1 MSDLKLNYTHPWL
14 LLLIIPAL
22 ALTLIPYFRVTRK
35 YRRTR
40 NRVLSMLFHSL
51 AMLLAI
57 NLLAGISFT
66 YELPNTE
73 NEVILLVDSS
83 DSGEDNIDEKNA
95 FIESVLN
102 VCSKDF
108 KVGIVKFGFDQK
120 YVAELSNDTSELF
133 SKYMSSD
140 DPDTTAT
147 DLASALKYASKL
159 FTNPKTAKIVV
170 ISDGIETDNM
180 ASAVIKSIASD
191 GIKVDTV
198 AFPNAQKNEMQIV
211 SASIPEESIMLGESF
226 SVDVLIKS
234 NLGATEQDLLLKVYD
249 NGKMVGTADI
259 TVNKQDVS
267 IPVSLSLEER
277 GMHELRFEITT
288 PKDTLVQ
295 NNSYVT
301 FINLETFENILII
314 EKYEN
319 ESEKLQSILGEDYK
333 VTALSIEND
342 LDQIPSDIYA
352 MADYEQIILVNI
364 AYSDMPSGFE
374 ALLNKYV
381 YDLGGGL
388 FTVGG
393 VNVKDENGKLIS
405 HAYNREDLA
414 NSTYYK
420 QMLPINAIDFTPPI
434 AVMIVID
441 KSASMSTT
449 IDSALEGALAC
460 LDALSDRDFCGVMTF
475 QTTATEELQVL
486 PVSQKDAIIKT
497 IEGIKSTTP
506 GGNTV
511 FSDAIMKAGRALSV
525 IKNVERKHIILVSDG
540 AAGDPYDSYVEYI
553 KDNVAD
559 EITMSIVTVGVQ
571 SEDKNE
577 MDNAAEAAGGKAYH
591 IQKSEINTLPTV
603 MRNDLALEAIAEI
616 EYGEKFNLSIKDRNA
631 AVAGITESA
640 IPPLTGY
647 YGTVA
652 KGSAEVPLMGKYVP
666 IYANWKYGEG
676 RVGSFMSDLNGE
688 WSKDF
693 VDDIVGKAIITNI
706 VKNLFPTSDVKVNDI
721 GYDVKTDNY
730 TTQLSIYGVA
740 EGESISVEVNPISE
754 ELDELR
760 DQGIKIL
767 PIEANRRFN
776 FVIKDSGL
784 YEVRITKSNAE
795 GDVISET
802 VFYKTFS
809 YSQEYNAF
817 PDKDPIGEE
826 LLLLLAEDGRGVS
839 VEDPTDVFL
848 SFEKTY
854 KMTFDPRIIFLILTI
869 IFVLLDI
876 AVRKFKFKWPH
887 ELIRERKMRK
897 TENSSVAK

>member
-95 FIESVLN
+95 FIESILN

-364 AYSDMPSGFE
+364 AYSDMPEGFE

-603 MRNDLALEAIAEI
+603 MRNDLALEAISEI

-754 ELDELR
+754 ELDELH